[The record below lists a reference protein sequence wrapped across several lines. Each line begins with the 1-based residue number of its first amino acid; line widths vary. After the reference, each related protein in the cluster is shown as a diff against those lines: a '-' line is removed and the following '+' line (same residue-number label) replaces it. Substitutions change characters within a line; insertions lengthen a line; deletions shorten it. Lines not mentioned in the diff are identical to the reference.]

1 MTFDGQVLARLRG
14 GFFHVKLTFIATDA
28 TPDDER
34 EFGVEGEEQRSR
46 KFLAA

>member
-1 MTFDGQVLARLRG
+1 MGDPAERILEEAVR
-14 GFFHVKLTFIATDA
+14 LTFIATDA

-34 EFGVEGEEQRSR
+34 EFGVEGDEQRSR